1 MRKGLWKGAV
11 TEKKVEQ
18 CKMKSFSGKIKG

>member
-1 MRKGLWKGAV
+1 MRKGLWKGEV

-18 CKMKSFSGKIKG
+18 WKMKLFPER